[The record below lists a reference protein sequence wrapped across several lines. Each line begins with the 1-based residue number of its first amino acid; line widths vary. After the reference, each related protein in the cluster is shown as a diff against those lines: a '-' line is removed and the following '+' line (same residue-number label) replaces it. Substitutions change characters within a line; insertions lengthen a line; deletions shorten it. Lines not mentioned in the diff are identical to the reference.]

1 MKTPR
6 KLSNFEYGIIY
17 AILTHICCGLFLIH
31 HTLHTHKGQAS
42 VELFSAQQ
50 VGSDSFLHEMM
61 VQVPPSQNLAL
72 HLPMPLLHSSQLPV
86 EGGEACM
93 TAESLGHFGEHCH
106 NLYNGRNS
114 PSPQYLCWQAYP
126 PETGA
131 ASKLS
136 VARHDLVLP
145 THLHAATKCKR
156 IELHPTSQ
164 RFSAY
169 EFGCYSQ
176 NTKDG
181 ILLLLF
187 RMVGVTNR
195 RAIEIAGGVG
205 WENNAINLVVNFG
218 FEALFFEGDT
228 GNSLCASNFI
238 HQHTDIRERIKWSS
252 DFVTCD
258 NLNAIITAQTGWTGD
273 IDLFSLDIDG
283 MDYWIWDALTIVR
296 PHVVVVEIQEVWGA
310 FESKTRPYD
319 PHHVSP
325 EIPAMGASLAA
336 FVYLAKR
343 RGYRLVGCI
352 KLGYNAFFVH
362 ENAVPG
368 GLDALFGSDDYNP
381 TGYFGHV
388 DTAWANVL
396 RERRRAA
403 EKYSW
408 IDPSETTN
416 KTTSNC
422 E

>member
-1 MKTPR
+1 MTTLR
-6 KLSNFEYGIIY
+6 KLSNFQRVIISV
-17 AILTHICCGLFLIH
+17 ILTHICCGVFLIH
-31 HTLHTHKGQAS
+31 NNIYAHKDESGLES
-42 VELFSAQQ
+42 FSAQRVAQ
-50 VGSDSFLHEMM
+50 DSLLHERI
-61 VQVPPSQNLAL
+61 VQVSPSQNHAL
-72 HLPMPLLHSSQLPV
+72 YLPVPLMHSNPLPV
-86 EGGEACM
+86 EGAEACA
-93 TAESLGHFGEHCH
+93 TAESLRHFGVDCH
-106 NLYNGRNS
+106 NLYNSPNS
-114 PSPQYLCWQAYP
+114 SSPQYLCLAAYP
-126 PETGA
+126 PETGT
-131 ASKLS
+131 ASKLRVVS
-136 VARHDLVLP
+136 HDLVLP
-145 THLHAATKCKR
+145 TPLKAATTCKR
-156 IELHPTSQ
+156 IELPPTSQ

-176 NTKDG
+176 NTEDG

-218 FEALFFEGDT
+218 FEALFFDGDA

-238 HQHTDIRERIKWSS
+238 HQHTDIRERVKWSS
-252 DFVTCD
+252 DFVTRD
-258 NLNAIITAQTGWTGD
+258 NLNAIITAKTGWTGD

-283 MDYWIWDALTIVR
+283 VDYWIWDALTIVR
-296 PHVVVVEIQEVWGA
+296 PRIVVVEIQEVWGA

-319 PHHVSP
+319 AHHVSP

-352 KLGYNAFFVH
+352 KLGYNAFFVR

-368 GLDALFGSDDYNP
+368 GLDVLFGSDEYNP
-381 TGYFGHV
+381 TGCFGHV

-408 IDPSETTN
+408 MDPSETTR
-416 KTTSNC
+416 KTSSIS